1 MATFGLVVG
10 GGPAPGI
17 NGVIAAATIAARR
30 SGARVIGCVQGFEW
44 LMQGDIDH
52 VIDLDESAVT
62 RIHEQGGSI
71 LKTSR
76 ANPTKDPADLD
87 RVVDSLG
94 RLGIDRLVS
103 IGGDDTCFSARTV
116 AEAAGDRLRVVHV
129 PKTIDNDL
137 PLPPGVPTFGFESA
151 RATASGILC
160 TLLEDARTS
169 GRWFIIT
176 MMGRNAGHLALG
188 AGHSAGAP
196 LTIVAEEYAGR
207 KIRLEE
213 LARRVEGTI
222 LKRTAMG
229 LPHGVIVLAEGL
241 GESIDPADLAALP
254 DLPRDEHGHLR
265 LAEFPLGALVRAR
278 VQDALA
284 LHGIKATIVV
294 KDVGYECRCVAPCAF
309 DQEYTRELG
318 AGAVETLISG
328 GGHVMITRQDGRIV
342 PIPFDQILDPAT
354 GKTRVRML
362 DTSTES
368 FATAM
373 RLQTRLADED
383 WQDEALRERLADVSA
398 LDLEAVEARL
408 GPSASIASH

>member
-17 NGVIAAATIAARR
+17 NGVISAATIAARR
-30 SGARVIGCVQGFEW
+30 SGSRVVGCIQGFEW

-52 VIDLDESAVT
+52 VIDLDEAAVT

-71 LKTSR
+71 LRTSR
-76 ANPTKDPADLD
+76 ANPTRDPANLD
-87 RVVDSLG
+87 RVIDSLD
-94 RLGIDRLVS
+94 RLGVDHLIS

-116 AEAAGDRLRVVHV
+116 AEAAGDRLKVVHV

-137 PLPPGVPTFGFESA
+137 PLPPGVPTFGFETA

-188 AGHSAGAP
+188 AAHSAGAT
-196 LTIVAEEYAGR
+196 LAIVAEEYGGQ
-207 KIRLEE
+207 KIRLET

-222 LKRTAMG
+222 LKSTAEG
-229 LPHGVIVLAEGL
+229 RPHGVIVLAEGL
-241 GESIDPADLAALP
+241 GESIDPADLADLP

-278 VQDALA
+278 VQEALA
-284 LHGIKATIVV
+284 QHGLKATLVV
-294 KDVGYECRCVAPCAF
+294 KDVGYECRCVAPCAY

-318 AGAVETLISG
+318 AGAVSTLLG
-328 GGHVMITRQDGRIV
+328 GVGHVMITRQNGRIV
-342 PIPFDQILDPAT
+342 PIPFDELIDPAT
-354 GKTRVRML
+354 GKTAVRML
-362 DTSTES
+362 DTKTEA
-368 FATAM
+368 FATAI
-373 RLQTRLADED
+373 RLQTRLEAED
-383 WQDEALRERLADVSA
+383 LEDKARAEAIASVSA
-398 LDLEAVEARL
+398 LDLDAIRARF
-408 GPSASIASH
+408 A